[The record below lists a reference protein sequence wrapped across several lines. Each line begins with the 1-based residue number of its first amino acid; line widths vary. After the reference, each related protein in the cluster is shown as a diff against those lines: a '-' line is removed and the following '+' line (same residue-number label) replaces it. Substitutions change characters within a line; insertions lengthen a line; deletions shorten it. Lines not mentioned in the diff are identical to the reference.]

1 MQQADGRA
9 GDVVGGAGGPGR
21 RQGGVLAGL
30 FFVSGFA
37 ALVYQVL
44 WVRELGLLF
53 GSTAQAAALAIAIFF
68 AGIALGGWFWGR
80 RAAASPSPLRGF
92 GLLELGVA
100 ATALGHFV
108 LLDAYVALY
117 PAIHAIVGGTPAL
130 ETLAKAVIATVVLLP
145 PAFLMGGTLPLMAQ
159 HLVRARDELGRTGS
173 ALYAVNTAGSATGAL
188 AAGFVLPLA
197 LGFTGAYLLAV
208 GLDLAVGLGAVA
220 LARRAA
226 VGAASTTGRGDPTA
240 QGQATAVGAGE
251 APAVRAAPAAA
262 AAVVWRP
269 AGLPVSLVWVLAFAS
284 GVATLGIEVVWTRLF
299 AQVLQNSAYTYALVL
314 SAFLLALALGASAAN
329 ALARLGR
336 PRPDRVLGVL
346 LLAAAA
352 VAATSP
358 WLFYEV
364 TDGMA
369 YVGRDLAWSGYLLA
383 VAGVAAVVVLLPGI
397 VLGAVLPY
405 LLRVLEASERAPGEL
420 VGRLV
425 AANTAGGIAGSLLTG
440 FVLLPLVGAWR
451 SLLLLAVVYPLLVAA
466 LSLLELTPARL
477 AAATAAAAL
486 AVPLLVTTPTLDA
499 VRLNEAR
506 GEELVEVREGPEAHV
521 AVIGIDDDRILRV
534 NNFYTLGSSRAA
546 HSERNQTVLPLLL
559 HREPS
564 SVFYLGMG
572 TGITAGAALP
582 FPVERVVV
590 CELLADVVDAAERH
604 FAPWT
609 EGLFTD
615 PRVEVHA
622 EDGRTCLRRSDERFD
637 LVISDLFTPWKA
649 GTANLY
655 TLEHFET
662 ARQRLEPGGRFVQWL
677 PLYQISDTELGI
689 IARTMD
695 EAFEQVTLWRGDLY
709 PRRSIVALVGQ
720 ADDAPLEPGAIAE
733 QGRAAAGVGGLDDA
747 DVEALALR
755 HYVGNVTATGLF
767 ADRPL
772 NTDARPRIEHLAP
785 RTHREARAGGDA
797 AFLVGEERE
806 DLYLALRT
814 ALPVEEDPFLAALDE
829 DQRGYVHAGHSY
841 SRHALLDDLGRPDLA
856 APYYAEFL
864 ERSPQTSVDDLSP
877 ARRLLSRPT
886 GLLRR

>member
-1 MQQADGRA
+1 MGQVGGPA
-9 GDVVGGAGGPGR
+9 GDVADGGGHARPHAA
-21 RQGGVLAGL
+21 VLAGL

-117 PAIHAIVGGTPAL
+117 PAIHATVGGAPAL
-130 ETLAKAVIATVVLLP
+130 ETLAKAIIATIVLLP

-159 HLVRARDELGRTGS
+159 HLVREREELGRTGS

-188 AAGFVLPLA
+188 AAGFVLPLL
-197 LGFTGAYLLAV
+197 LGFTGAYLLAI
-208 GLDLAVGLGAVA
+208 GLDTAVGLTAVA

-226 VGAASTTGRGDPTA
+226 VGAPGLRRRGDRAGGDHRVVASGPEGVVGARGDP
-240 QGQATAVGAGE
+240 GSVATE
-251 APAVRAAPAAA
+251 P
-262 AAVVWRP
+262 WRP
-269 AGLPVSLVWVLAFAS
+269 VGLPVPLVWTVAFAS

-346 LLAAAA
+346 LLASAA

-383 VAGVAAVVVLLPGI
+383 VAGAATVVVLLPGI

-405 LLRVLEASERAPGEL
+405 LLRILEASERAPGEL

-425 AANTAGGIAGSLLTG
+425 AANTAGGIVGSLLTG

-451 SLLLLAVVYPLLVAA
+451 SLLLLAVVYPVLVAA
-466 LSLLELTPARL
+466 LSLLEVSPLRL

-486 AVPLLVTTPTLDA
+486 AVPLLLTTPALDA

-521 AVIGIDDDRILRV
+521 AVVGIDDDRILRV
-534 NNFYTLGSSRAA
+534 NNYYTLGSSRAA
-546 HSERNQTVLPLLL
+546 HTERNQTVLPMLL

-564 SVFYLGMG
+564 SVFFLGMG

-604 FAPWT
+604 FDPWT

-622 EDGRTCLRRSDERFD
+622 EDGRTCLRRSDERYD

-655 TLEHFET
+655 TLEHYET
-662 ARQRLEPGGRFVQWL
+662 ARQRLEPGGLFVQWM
-677 PLYQISDTELGI
+677 PLYQVSDTELGI
-689 IARTMD
+689 VARTMD
-695 EAFEQVTLWRGDLY
+695 EAFEQVTLWRGDLF
-709 PRRSIVALVGQ
+709 PQRSIVALVGQ
-720 ADDAPLEPGAIAE
+720 ADDAPLDPGAIAA

-747 DVEALALR
+747 DLEALALR
-755 HYVGNVTATGLF
+755 HYAGNVTASGVF

-797 AFLVGEERE
+797 SFLVGEDRE

-814 ALPVEEDPFLAALDE
+814 ALPVEEDPYLAQLDE
-829 DQRGYVHAGHSY
+829 AQRGYVHAGHSY
-841 SRHALLDDLGRPDLA
+841 SRHVLLDDLGRPDLA
-856 APYYAEFL
+856 EPYYAEFL
-864 ERSPQTSVDDLSP
+864 ERSPRASIDDLSP
-877 ARRLLSRPT
+877 ARRLLSRHP